1 MVIFVHK
8 FLAHLFLKG
17 SRGIVCGH
25 SIPLKWCKIEAI
37 VRKTTAKRIPP
48 NFVHA
53 PAYCAN
59 DVEYVDSTRPRE
71 RSNSRF
77 KPFVRPAW
85 LELAKGFKLNA
96 VTRELKDAESG
107 STIQMMKSGPVL
119 IHGPTLPPYDEAHSP
134 LSASPIPSFGCNL
147 PQLTRTGELGA
158 LLSLLHGIDEQFNL
172 HTNGHAR
179 LRAKS
184 PYLNYSIHKPRIPFH
199 RRLPKT
205 VVVAKRSI
213 TKDAVEWLKFNEVMQ
228 HLRILDRTGCVIIFS
243 RRSNRDASHQLALQV
258 YFDVP

>member
-119 IHGPTLPPYDEAHSP
+119 IHGPTLPPYDEAH
-134 LSASPIPSFGCNL
+134 
-147 PQLTRTGELGA
+147 T

-184 PYLNYSIHKPRIPFH
+184 PYLNYSIHKPRSISRIVYPSIEGYRKQLWS
-199 RRLPKT
+199 RRDQSPKM
-205 VVVAKRSI
+205 
-213 TKDAVEWLKFNEVMQ
+213 LLNGKFNEVMQ